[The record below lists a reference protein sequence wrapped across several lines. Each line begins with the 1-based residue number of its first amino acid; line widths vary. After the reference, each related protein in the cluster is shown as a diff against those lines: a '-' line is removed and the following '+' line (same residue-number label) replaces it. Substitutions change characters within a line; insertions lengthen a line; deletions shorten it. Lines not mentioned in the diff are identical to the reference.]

1 MMMIQ
6 ITCIIKSPY
15 SVTLVVLYSAS
26 IVEYLF
32 IQCIQAYIKA
42 ITLIVFTI
50 RKCNMARTTETLFDH
65 KKP

>member
-1 MMMIQ
+1 MMMMIH
-6 ITCIIKSPY
+6 ITCIIKPPY

-42 ITLIVFTI
+42 ITLIVFTRDI
-50 RKCNMARTTETLFDH
+50 V
-65 KKP
+65 